1 MTPSPPDRQAA
12 LRSTVIVVSY
22 QPGRWLEPC
31 LASVR
36 SQADQVLLV
45 DNGSESATVSRVGEA
60 TGVTVVRNN
69 ANLGFT
75 GGVNAAL
82 PRAAGDLV
90 ALLNDDAVAGPSWL
104 ESAADVLEDP
114 RVAAV
119 GPKILF
125 DGLYAQIDLP
135 DEPYRAAGFER
146 RIGRLLETV
155 EVDGVDV
162 LARVVGGLY
171 EMERSVTQLGRRW
184 RWTNGADPI
193 HVPVPHDHT
202 RVAINGDEVVPT
214 RHGRVIN
221 NAGSCLTAA
230 GDGGDIGCEA
240 ADDGRFDDPAE
251 RFAVTGAAMVARR
264 QVFERLGGMDPDF
277 FAYYEDLDWCWRAR
291 QQGLT
296 LRYDPR
302 TVVEHRRWATTEQAP
317 VDQMT
322 LIATRNRV
330 LCLVN
335 NAPLPAARA
344 ELERVVR
351 HPPHPMLRRSLARH
365 LPGAIR
371 KRRARMADAVAGAG
385 TIWAAWA
392 GRDTTWGLAS
402 QRRDQATGP
411 EGPTSLPA

>member
-1 MTPSPPDRQAA
+1 MTSSLLDRQAV
-12 LRSTVIVVSY
+12 LSSTVIVVSY

-31 LASVR
+31 LTSVN

-45 DNGSESATVSRVGEA
+45 DNGSESATVSRAGVA
-60 TGVTVVRNN
+60 AGVTVVRND

-82 PRAAGDLV
+82 PRATGDLV
-90 ALLNDDAVAGPSWL
+90 ALLNDDAVAGSGWL
-104 ESAADVLEDP
+104 DSAADVLRDP
-114 RVAAV
+114 TVAAV
-119 GPKILF
+119 GPKIVF
-125 DGLYAQIDLP
+125 DGLYAQVDLP
-135 DEPYRAAGFER
+135 DGPLRAAGSER
-146 RIGRLLETV
+146 WIGRLLETV
-155 EVDGVDV
+155 EVDGVEV
-162 LARVVGGLY
+162 LPRVVGGLY
-171 EMERSVTQLGRRW
+171 GMERSVTQPGRRW
-184 RWTNGADPI
+184 RWTNGADPL
-193 HVPVPHDHT
+193 HVPVPHEHAT
-202 RVAINGDEVVPT
+202 VVINGEGVVPT

-264 QVFERLGGMDPDF
+264 EVFERLGGMDPDF

-291 QQGLT
+291 QHGLT

-302 TVVEHRRWATTEQAP
+302 AVVEHRRWATTEQAP

-322 LIATRNRV
+322 LIAARNRV

-335 NAPLPAARA
+335 NAPLAVARA
-344 ELERVVR
+344 ELARVVR
-351 HPPHPMLRRSLARH
+351 HPPHPLLRRSLARH
-365 LPGAIR
+365 VPGAVR
-371 KRRARMADAVAGAG
+371 KRRARMAGAVTGA
-385 TIWAAWA
+385 TSIWSGWA

-402 QRRDQATGP
+402 Q
-411 EGPTSLPA
+411 TSLPT

>member
-1 MTPSPPDRQAA
+1 
-12 LRSTVIVVSY
+12 
-22 QPGRWLEPC
+22 
-31 LASVR
+31 
-36 SQADQVLLV
+36 VLLV
-45 DNGSESATVSRVGEA
+45 DNGSESATVSRAGDTA
-60 TGVTVVRNN
+60 GVTVVRND

-82 PRAAGDLV
+82 PRATGDLV
-90 ALLNDDAVAGPSWL
+90 ALLNDDAVAGSSWL
-104 ESAADVLEDP
+104 DTAAEVLRDP
-114 RVAAV
+114 AVAAV

-135 DEPYRAAGFER
+135 DEPYRAAGSER
-146 RIGRLLETV
+146 WIGRLLETV
-155 EVDGVDV
+155 EVDGIEV
-162 LARVVGGLY
+162 LPRVVGGLY
-171 EMERSVTQLGRRW
+171 GVERSVTQPGRRW
-184 RWTNGADPI
+184 RWTNGADPL
-193 HVPVPHDHT
+193 HVPVPHEGAD
-202 RVAINGDEVVPT
+202 VVINGEAVVPT

-264 QVFERLGGMDPDF
+264 EVFERIGGMDPDF

-291 QQGLT
+291 QHGLT

-302 TVVEHRRWATTEQAP
+302 AVVEHRRWATTEQAP
-317 VDQMT
+317 LDLMT
-322 LIATRNRV
+322 LIAARNRV

-335 NAPLPAARA
+335 NAPLAVARA

-371 KRRARMADAVAGAG
+371 KRRARMAKAVAGVT
-385 TIWAAWA
+385 TIWSAWA

-402 QRRDQATGP
+402 Q
-411 EGPTSLPA
+411 TSLSA

>member
-1 MTPSPPDRQAA
+1 M
-12 LRSTVIVVSY
+12 
-22 QPGRWLEPC
+22 
-31 LASVR
+31 
-36 SQADQVLLV
+36 LLV
-45 DNGSESATVSRVGEA
+45 DNGSESATVSRVGA
-60 TGVTVVRNN
+60 MADVTVVRND

-82 PRAAGDLV
+82 PRATGDLV

-104 ESAADVLEDP
+104 DSAAAVLKDP
-114 RVAAV
+114 TVAAV

-125 DGLYAQIDLP
+125 DGLYAQIDLT
-135 DEPYRAAGFER
+135 DEPSRGARFER
-146 RIGRLLETV
+146 WIGRLLETV
-155 EVDGVDV
+155 EVDGVEV
-162 LARVVGGLY
+162 LPRVVGGLY
-171 EMERSVTQLGRRW
+171 GMERSVTQPGRRW

-193 HVPVPHDHT
+193 HVPVPHEHAQ
-202 RVAINGDEVVPT
+202 VVINGEAVVPT

-264 QVFERLGGMDPDF
+264 EVFDRLGGMDPDF

-291 QQGLT
+291 QHGLT
-296 LRYDPR
+296 LRYDPQA
-302 TVVEHRRWATTEQAP
+302 VVEHRRWATTEQAP
-317 VDQMT
+317 VDLMT
-322 LIATRNRV
+322 LISARNRV

-335 NAPLPAARA
+335 NAPLTVARA
-344 ELERVVR
+344 ELERVWR
-351 HPPHPMLRRSLARH
+351 DPPHPMLRRSLARH

-371 KRRARMADAVAGAG
+371 KRRSRMAGAA
-385 TIWAAWA
+385 TSAATLWAAWA

-402 QRRDQATGP
+402 QRL
-411 EGPTSLPA
+411 TSPSGLAAGAQPGN